1 MTDSV
6 VDGVEVPEV
15 TASVVDSSVVD
26 VVLYV
31 DGGCEG
37 GCDAVYVGCGGWVGA
52 IVGMYVGLYVGL

>member
-1 MTDSV
+1 MTGSV
-6 VDGVEVPEV
+6 VDGVEVPVV

-37 GCDAVYVGCGGWVGA
+37 GFDGVYVGCGGCVGG
-52 IVGMYVGLYVGL
+52 IVGLYVGL